1 MTGCQ
6 GTEALAFAR
15 RKRSSGPF
23 TSGLTPQ
30 DRRDDLQLTAAV
42 RALLQVEIEHPLE
55 HHLARGVCLHTF
67 VGPRR
72 AGALPAGGMAAAS
85 ESGVSVRTGIGAGL
99 RTGVNAEP
107 KLHVFSRYEY
117 A

>member
-42 RALLQVEIEHPLE
+42 RAVLQVQLE
-55 HHLARGVCLHTF
+55 SEASAKTNLYSSYVVAKTRLSSLAQL
-67 VGPRR
+67 
-72 AGALPAGGMAAAS
+72 S
-85 ESGVSVRTGIGAGL
+85 RTG
-99 RTGVNAEP
+99 R
-107 KLHVFSRYEY
+107 
-117 A
+117 